1 MLKLKYILNDLIDYA
16 YRGDPKLPQYKR
28 FYVEY
33 LKKKL
38 KTRNGDYR
46 SDNRHL
52 RIFTEGRED
61 VQIIKTSIHELSHHV
76 DYMQR
81 GKSCHD
87 AAFYGIYEKL
97 LFAALKGITRFR
109 VMKAYEIREQLKKR
123 GYTFNTYDRTWEKEA
138 EGEGA
143 VLEEERY
150 LRGLGAEFSTEDARR
165 LTF

>member
-1 MLKLKYILNDLIDYA
+1 MLDRYCP
-16 YRGDPKLPQYKR
+16 RETGYK
-28 FYVEY
+28 
-33 LKKKL
+33 
-38 KTRNGDYR
+38 
-46 SDNRHL
+46 
-52 RIFTEGRED
+52 
-61 VQIIKTSIHELSHHV
+61 
-76 DYMQR
+76 
-81 GKSCHD
+81 
-87 AAFYGIYEKL
+87 
-97 LFAALKGITRFR
+97 KGITRFR